1 MYFGTA
7 FYRLKRIKAMPT
19 VPEAEPRGVK
29 LPVLTERQLSIMDG
43 KAMKVRKNELSV
55 LLDKLSRL
63 DMQNESQELM
73 NRYIH
78 FFESEPAAPP
88 KYTPVEAH
96 ALLQSL
102 TPWKL
107 PDKETEDMKQDEFK
121 DRLRIAMETAGLKQK
136 DLAAITGIN
145 PGSLSR
151 YLQGTVIPRDD
162 SIKGIADALGID
174 VGWLAG
180 DKRSNGGSLELISLF
195 DKLDALD
202 KKYVIGF
209 TSALLKDVKYSQE
222 ETASQT

>member
-1 MYFGTA
+1 MYFGIV
-7 FYRLKRIKAMPT
+7 FYRLKRIKGKTA
-19 VPEAEPRGVK
+19 VPEAEPRGVR

-43 KAMKVRKNELSV
+43 WALKVRKNELSV

-78 FFESEPAAPP
+78 FFEAEPAAPP

-136 DLAAITGIN
+136 DLAAVTGIN

-151 YLQGTVIPRDD
+151 YLQGTVIPHDD
-162 SIKGIADALGID
+162 SIKPSTH
-174 VGWLAG
+174 
-180 DKRSNGGSLELISLF
+180 R
-195 DKLDALD
+195 
-202 KKYVIGF
+202 
-209 TSALLKDVKYSQE
+209 Q
-222 ETASQT
+222 